1 MKVAMVKLFSE
12 SYAESRS
19 KFYASLEQVRLFWP
33 EAEIRSYAIGKA
45 EDNLAVEV
53 IAAPALDRQDKVI
66 LLTSGLHGIEGYIG
80 TAVTGLF
87 IDEFLKTLD
96 PANTGLF
103 IVHAIN
109 PWGMWKRRRT
119 NENNVDL
126 NRNFIYVWEAADASL
141 GCRYDR
147 INSFLNPINPLKMSS
162 RAFFGARLTYKMLP
176 MGAKNFKE
184 VILMGQYLHPKG
196 IYYGGRGYEAS
207 AQVMIDLFKELAA
220 SCHRLLVLDMHSGY
234 GPRYQMTIVNSIN
247 EPRDS
252 LALQKAFGYP
262 LVAKTN
268 PFEFYAMQGDMVD
281 FFYKLVGKEFPEL
294 SFYGTSFEFGT
305 LGEYP
310 LNKLRSLKTMI
321 DENRLFHYGT
331 LSPGAELKVREAFN
345 ELFIPQEQRWREKA
359 LQDARQALFG
369 ILQCEGFRVS

>member
-126 NRNFIYVWEAADASL
+126 NRNFIYGWEAADASL
-141 GCRYDR
+141 DCRYDR

-220 SCHRLLVLDMHSGY
+220 SCQRLLVLDMHSGY
-234 GPRYQMTIVNSIN
+234 GPRYQMTLVNSIYESRASGDLIN
-247 EPRDS
+247 
-252 LALQKAFGYP
+252 KFNYP
-262 LVAKTN
+262 LVVKTN
-268 PFEFYAMQGDMVD
+268 PEEFYQMQGDMVD
-281 FFYKLVGKEFPEL
+281 YFYLLMRDRYPDKY
-294 SFYGTSFEFGT
+294 FYATSFEFGT
-305 LGEYP
+305 YGESFFASLKSLRTMINENRVFHQGADSESAAGQAKLDFSELFYP
-310 LNKLRSLKTMI
+310 LEEKWRLKAI
-321 DENRLFHYGT
+321 ED
-331 LSPGAELKVREAFN
+331 S
-345 ELFIPQEQRWREKA
+345 
-359 LQDARQALFG
+359 RQAFTG
-369 ILQCEGFRVS
+369 ILKAEVFYK